1 MLSCLHPQ
9 LTAVHTEYGSQLAKY
24 RACCHISRLCRY
36 WHYILIMSAVHFWR
50 CCPFG
55 ETNSPPGRFSNPVR
69 SWSCNHSH
77 SWLVENYQLTSNRQM
92 NGTRALSHRSTPKVY
107 LHEAA
112 TVLFGIYYLKKW
124 QNLLRESKWMKALN
138 GISCTPRTARAR
150 CGAMLR
156 LH

>member
-1 MLSCLHPQ
+1 
-9 LTAVHTEYGSQLAKY
+9 
-24 RACCHISRLCRY
+24 
-36 WHYILIMSAVHFWR
+36 
-50 CCPFG
+50 
-55 ETNSPPGRFSNPVR
+55 
-69 SWSCNHSH
+69 
-77 SWLVENYQLTSNRQM
+77 M